1 MTPQRIV
8 IQTRR
13 PSRDHSDPGAVEVGH
28 WVVIGDRVHLCD
40 ENGAKTGTSCAFA
53 SIVIT
58 VSRAS

>member
-40 ENGAKTGTSCAFA
+40 ENGAKTGTSH
-53 SIVIT
+53 
-58 VSRAS
+58 